1 VDVRINEVHSQVRT
15 VDSKALLDPHVMRQ
29 IVQAC
34 VKAVKEDHTR
44 QKQLAA
50 ERQMSSGAS
59 SES

>member
-1 VDVRINEVHSQVRT
+1 
-15 VDSKALLDPHVMRQ
+15 MRQ